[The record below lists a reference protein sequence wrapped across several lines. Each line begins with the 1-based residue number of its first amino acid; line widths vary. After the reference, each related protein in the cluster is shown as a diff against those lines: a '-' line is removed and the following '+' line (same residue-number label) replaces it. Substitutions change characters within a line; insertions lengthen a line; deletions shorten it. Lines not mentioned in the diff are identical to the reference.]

1 MGAANWTPPEVLREN
16 ILTPHLASTCRAGVD
31 PKTSVVD
38 SHFQCHDMEN
48 LFICDGSV
56 LPRTSI
62 GSLAMAIATVAT
74 FAAQRMVE
82 DHFS

>member
-1 MGAANWTPPEVLREN
+1 MGAANWTPPEVLLEN
-16 ILTPHLASTCRAGVD
+16 IRTPHLASTCRAGMD
-31 PKTSVVD
+31 ARTSVVD
-38 SHFQCHDMEN
+38 SHFQCHDVEN
-48 LFICDGSV
+48 LLICDGRV

>member
-1 MGAANWTPPEVLREN
+1 
-16 ILTPHLASTCRAGVD
+16 
-31 PKTSVVD
+31 
-38 SHFQCHDMEN
+38 MEN
-48 LFICDGSV
+48 LLICDGSV